1 MNQRW
6 SAIGPKILDQERIN
20 QLLDQKMDKNSGN
33 NRFEKFFNE
42 ILTNLDI
49 SLNTLVAYKLTRIIR
64 IIMLY
69 VKHIKVKIIYSIYY
83 EKYEI
88 QIM

>member
-1 MNQRW
+1 MVRNWTKDSGPRTNQAT
-6 SAIGPKILDQERIN
+6 SGP
-20 QLLDQKMDKNSGN
+20 KMDKNSGN
-33 NRFEKFFNE
+33 NRFQKFFNE